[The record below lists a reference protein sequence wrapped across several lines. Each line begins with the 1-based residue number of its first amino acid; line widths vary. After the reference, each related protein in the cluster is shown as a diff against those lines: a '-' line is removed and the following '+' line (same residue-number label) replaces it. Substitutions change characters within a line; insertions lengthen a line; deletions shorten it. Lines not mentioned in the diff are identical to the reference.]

1 VDGGEEI
8 ECMNEMLGCDDK
20 VDDDVDTGKGWTTP
34 GIRSII
40 ARRQTE
46 GSPRVLQVLREFYKQ
61 AFLHYIQYV
70 YGLRKE
76 AYRYHIAPKRSF
88 AEDFLRK

>member
-1 VDGGEEI
+1 
-8 ECMNEMLGCDDK
+8 MNEMLGCDDK
-20 VDDDVDTGKGWTTP
+20 VDDDVGTGEGWTTP